1 LYDRL
6 PASHRLQHVVR
17 SSSGGKGKR
26 TIRCAQRLSEDEY
39 ALLKEIEALG
49 ILGNVRRDD
58 KGVTWTIQPEE
69 ERGFLLGG
77 HWLEYSVCRV
87 ARMSTGARSKLLF
100 DRCAWGIED
109 TAGKG
114 EIDFAGIF
122 DGQMLI
128 ASCKTEDDIKRAW
141 FEELHSRAEQLGKGM
156 CSTMLVS
163 TVSRRTRDE
172 TSQREYEKWAR
183 ERQIVLVMAEDLA
196 KLSAIF
202 NKIVLAD
209 SKAEP
214 QTIPCYPRI

>member
-1 LYDRL
+1 
-6 PASHRLQHVVR
+6 
-17 SSSGGKGKR
+17 
-26 TIRCAQRLSEDEY
+26 
-39 ALLKEIEALG
+39 
-49 ILGNVRRDD
+49 
-58 KGVTWTIQPEE
+58 
-69 ERGFLLGG
+69 
-77 HWLEYSVCRV
+77 
-87 ARMSTGARSKLLF
+87 
-100 DRCAWGIED
+100 
-109 TAGKG
+109 
-114 EIDFAGIF
+114 
-122 DGQMLI
+122 MLI